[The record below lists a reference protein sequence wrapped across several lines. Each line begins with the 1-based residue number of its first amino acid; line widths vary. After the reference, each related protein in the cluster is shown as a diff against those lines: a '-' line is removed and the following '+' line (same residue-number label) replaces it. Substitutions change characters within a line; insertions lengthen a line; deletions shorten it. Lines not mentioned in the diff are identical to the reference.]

1 MYNITQENY
10 NMYVYTASKITQY
23 TCVLK
28 RTWKVTSKVLTVVY
42 SKVEAITDLIY
53 FLWLCKKH
61 RNCNKNI

>member
-53 FLWLCKKH
+53 FL
-61 RNCNKNI
+61 